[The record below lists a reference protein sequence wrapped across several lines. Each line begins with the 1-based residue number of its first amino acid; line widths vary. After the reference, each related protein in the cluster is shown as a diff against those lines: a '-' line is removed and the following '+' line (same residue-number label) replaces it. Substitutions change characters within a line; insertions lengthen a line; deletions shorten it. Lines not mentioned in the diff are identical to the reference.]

1 MKQTEWLV
9 LLAILLAGTTLRVAD
24 LAQIPPGLYHDEA
37 YSGLDAL
44 TVLEG
49 AGFPIFF
56 EGNGGREPFFIYLH
70 SVSLLLFGANPFA
83 LRIAAAFV
91 GILTLPIFF
100 VLVRAMNTGSKN
112 SIWLAL
118 IATAGLATSY
128 WHLNFSR
135 VGWRTISLPLG
146 ACLTFYFFWRS
157 RRTGGLY
164 DYLLSGVFLG
174 ASLYTYLAARFLP
187 LVIAGFWLIELKSLT
202 LFRSAHSSQWRA
214 WAQSVIPVIAA
225 AIAVFVPLGVYF
237 LHHLPALLFR
247 ISDVTLVSEGNPFQA
262 VLSNGVLVAQ
272 MFYLKGDPE
281 WRHGIAS
288 RPVLDWIVGIPFAVG
303 LLFALTRWR
312 QPQSRFAFLWFGI
325 MLLPTVLSRDAPDTQ
340 RAIGAAPAIFLFAAW
355 GLYGIIEFTT
365 MRVRVSSIRLFLPAT
380 ALVLFGSGL
389 VTYRDYFVIW
399 AKDRHAY
406 YDFQGDLADLAR
418 WANTQAE
425 NIILPMPVYA
435 NPTVHF
441 LTLQRYKTTRS
452 ILNLQDAERNE
463 LAAAPSTALVP
474 LNVTGGT
481 FALLRDESVI
491 VLDSGVIDRA
501 ILENRDQRIWQDR
514 WGKTLAAIVPLTTNE
529 VTQIVRP
536 PSFVPY
542 TADFDHRLN
551 LVGYNLDR
559 RIIPGKP
566 FEVTLFW
573 QNQKYMQQEIKVFVH
588 LLDDDGRVTAGVDE
602 PPFNEHPSL
611 LPRDEMF
618 PDHHIL
624 STPTRLPPGRYSLE
638 VGVYAPADDSRL
650 PVWLNGVRMPDDR
663 IVIPSL
669 KVALGTSANAVSMQP
684 LSIRLGDSIS
694 LTGANVSKEKLKGG
708 ESFQLTL
715 FWRSLRRVDRDYT
728 VFVHLIDATGK
739 IIAQADHQPRSGT
752 YPTSIW
758 DEGEEI
764 QDEVTIAVPANAPI
778 GNVKIAVGLY
788 DLNTGQRLPVA
799 STNDR
804 TDRDQIT
811 LNLPVEILSE
821 Q

>member
-1 MKQTEWLV
+1 M
-9 LLAILLAGTTLRVAD
+9 LRVAD

-100 VLVRAMNTGSKN
+100 VLVRSMNTGSKH
-112 SIWLAL
+112 SIWIAL

-157 RRTGGLY
+157 RRTGDLH
-164 DYLLSGVFLG
+164 DYLLSGLFLG

-187 LVIAGFWLIELKSLT
+187 LVIASFWLTELKSLT
-202 LFRSAHSSQWRA
+202 LFRSAHSSQWQA
-214 WAQSVIPVIAA
+214 WAQSVIPIIAA
-225 AIAVFVPLGVYF
+225 AIAVSVPLWVYF
-237 LHHLPALLFR
+237 LGHLPALLFR
-247 ISDVTLVSEGNPFQA
+247 ISDVTLVSGNNPFQA
-262 VLSNGVLVAQ
+262 VLSNGVRVAQ
-272 MFYLKGDPE
+272 MFYLKGDLE
-281 WRHGIAS
+281 WRHGIAG
-288 RPVLDWIVGIPFAVG
+288 RPVLDWVVGIPFAVG
-303 LLFALTRWR
+303 LLFALMRWR
-312 QPQSRFAFLWFGI
+312 LPQSRFAFLWIGI
-325 MLLPTVLSRDAPDTQ
+325 MLLPTVLSKDAPDTQ
-340 RAIGAAPAIFLFAAW
+340 RAIGAAPAISLFVAW
-355 GLYGIIEFTT
+355 GLYGIVEFAAT
-365 MRVRVSSIRLFLPAT
+365 RVRISSHRLFPAAT

-399 AKDRHAY
+399 AKDRHVY

-418 WANTQAE
+418 WVNTQSE
-425 NIILPMPVYA
+425 SIMLPMSVYA

-452 ILNLQDAERNE
+452 LLSLQDAERNE

-474 LNVTGGT
+474 LNVTGET

-491 VLDSGVIDRA
+491 VLDSGVSDLA

-514 WGKTLAAIVPLTTNE
+514 WGKTLAAIVPLTTDE
-529 VTQIVRP
+529 VTKIVRP
-536 PSFVPY
+536 PSFAPY

-551 LVGYNLDR
+551 LMGYNLDR

-573 QNQKYMQQEIKVFVH
+573 QNQKRIQQEVKVFVH
-588 LLDDDGRVTAGVDE
+588 LLDADGRVTAGVDE
-602 PPFNEHPSL
+602 PPFNEYPPSL
-611 LPRDEMF
+611 LPRDEIF

-624 STPTRLPPGRYSLE
+624 STPTQLPPGRYSLE
-638 VGVYAPADDSRL
+638 VGVYAPANDSRL
-650 PVWLNGVRMPDDR
+650 PVWINGAQMPDDR
-663 IVIPSL
+663 IIIPSL
-669 KVALGTSANAVSMQP
+669 KVALVPSANVLSMQP
-684 LSIRLGDSIS
+684 LSIQFGDSILLS
-694 LTGANVSKEKLKGG
+694 GANASKEKLKRG

-715 FWRSLRRVDRDYT
+715 YWRASRRVDRDYT
-728 VFVHLIDATGK
+728 VFVHLLDAVNK

-764 QDEVTIAVPANAPI
+764 LDEVTIAVPANAPI

-788 DLNTGQRLPVA
+788 DLSTGQRLPIT

-804 TDRDQIT
+804 TDRDRIT
-811 LNLPVEILSE
+811 LNLPVEILFE